1 MHCVTSIAISISLI
15 TFWDML
21 GMLVLPSSESEL
33 KRICMLFLLRHT
45 FKKCSFSL
53 SEDPSISPLSR
64 LTEST
69 SNDGSTSVVE
79 PRKRVEPTEEAKVAG
94 QAALARLE
102 AKESNIKRFNTS
114 YATIKAQVKRELEQ
128 KRRAQQNVEKDY
140 VQSEEKA
147 ENAVKDNSLLAVTNI
162 YYRCPYLSDE
172 ILSQDE
178 WNVKIK
184 EFLYEQLKGEDK
196 GLISCL
202 IIQNCN
208 SKKNRINACV
218 ETLGKYLENI
228 INNPEEEKYQK
239 IRMQNRIFQDKVAPI
254 EGALEFL
261 NAAGFHQKK
270 LLNNDKEDDFLIRNA
285 DNCDIENITMLLE
298 ALKVAQPIP
307 LELDRNLQV
316 LLPMQANK
324 KTELPSGFF
333 NLTADDIEKEQQLR
347 TEAVERDQMLKTK
360 AMRERDEKQ
369 RLRKYKFS
377 LIRIKFPDNLILQ
390 GTFSIHEKFQN
401 VVNFVSENLI
411 NNDKPFSLKK
421 LPQTTF
427 SEDSFD
433 KTLLELELF
442 PAVIL
447 MFSWKSKSEEMS
459 HDESEGYLKEEL
471 LSIIQPA

>member
-1 MHCVTSIAISISLI
+1 MTEKIKSL
-15 TFWDML
+15 FHKAKLDVKFMNA
-21 GMLVLPSSESEL
+21 G
-33 KRICMLFLLRHT
+33 KGH
-45 FKKCSFSL
+45 K
-53 SEDPSISPLSR
+53 

-79 PRKRVEPTEEAKVAG
+79 PRKRVEPTNEAKVAG

-114 YATIKAQVKRELEQ
+114 YAAIKAQVKRELEQ
-128 KRRAQQNVEKDY
+128 KRKAQQNVEKDY

-147 ENAVKDNSLLAVTNI
+147 ENAVKDNSLLAVTNV

-178 WNVKIK
+178 WKVKIK
-184 EFLYEQLKGEDK
+184 EFLYEQLKEDM

-208 SKKNRINACV
+208 SKKNRIDACV

-270 LLNNDKEDDFLIRNA
+270 LMNNDKEDDFLICNA

-298 ALKVAQPIP
+298 ALKTAQPIP

-324 KTELPSGFF
+324 RTELPSSFF
-333 NLTADDIEKEQQLR
+333 NLTAEDIEKEQQLR
-347 TEAVERDQMLKTK
+347 TEAVERDQMLRTK

-390 GTFSIHEKFQN
+390 GTFSIHESFQN

-411 NNDKPFSLKK
+411 NNERPFSLKK
-421 LPQTTF
+421 LPQTIF

-447 MFSWKSKSEEMS
+447 MFFWKSKSEETS
-459 HDESEGYLKEEL
+459 HNESVGYLKEEL

>member
-1 MHCVTSIAISISLI
+1 MTEKIKSL
-15 TFWDML
+15 FGKAKLDVKFMNA
-21 GMLVLPSSESEL
+21 G
-33 KRICMLFLLRHT
+33 KGH
-45 FKKCSFSL
+45 K
-53 SEDPSISPLSR
+53 

-79 PRKRVEPTEEAKVAG
+79 PRKRVEPTNEAKVAG

-114 YATIKAQVKRELEQ
+114 YAAIKAQVKRELEQ
-128 KRRAQQNVEKDY
+128 KKKAQQNAEKDY

-147 ENAVKDNSLLAVTNI
+147 ENAVKDNSLLAVTNV

-178 WNVKIK
+178 WKVKIK
-184 EFLYEQLKGEDK
+184 EFLYEQLKEDK
-196 GLISCL
+196 GVISCL

-208 SKKNRINACV
+208 SKKNRIDACV

-239 IRMQNRIFQDKVAPI
+239 IRMQNRIFQDKVAAI

-285 DNCDIENITMLLE
+285 DNCDIEDITMLLE
-298 ALKVAQPIP
+298 ALKTAQPIP

-324 KTELPSGFF
+324 RTELPSSFF
-333 NLTADDIEKEQQLR
+333 NLTAEDIEKEQQLR
-347 TEAVERDQMLKTK
+347 TEAIERDQMFRTK
-360 AMRERDEKQ
+360 AMRERDEKK

-390 GTFSIHEKFQN
+390 GTFSVQESFQN
-401 VVNFVSENLI
+401 VVDFVSENLI
-411 NNDKPFSLKK
+411 NNERPFSLKK
-421 LPQTTF
+421 LPQTIF

-447 MFSWKSKSEEMS
+447 MFFWKSKSEETS
-459 HDESEGYLKEEL
+459 HNESVGYLKEEL

>member
-1 MHCVTSIAISISLI
+1 MTEKIKSL
-15 TFWDML
+15 FHKAKLDVKFMNA
-21 GMLVLPSSESEL
+21 G
-33 KRICMLFLLRHT
+33 KGH
-45 FKKCSFSL
+45 K
-53 SEDPSISPLSR
+53 

-79 PRKRVEPTEEAKVAG
+79 PRKRVEPTKEAKVAG

-114 YATIKAQVKRELEQ
+114 YAAIKAQVKRELEQ
-128 KRRAQQNVEKDY
+128 KRKAQQNVEKDY

-147 ENAVKDNSLLAVTNI
+147 ENAVKDNSLLAVTNV

-172 ILSQDE
+172 ILLQDE
-178 WNVKIK
+178 WKVKIK
-184 EFLYEQLKGEDK
+184 EFLYEQLKGEDM

-208 SKKNRINACV
+208 SKKNRIDACV

-285 DNCDIENITMLLE
+285 DDCDIENITMLLE
-298 ALKVAQPIP
+298 ALKTAQPIP

-324 KTELPSGFF
+324 RTELPSSFF
-333 NLTADDIEKEQQLR
+333 NLTAEDIEKEQQLR
-347 TEAVERDQMLKTK
+347 TEAIERGQMLRTK
-360 AMRERDEKQ
+360 AMRERDENQ
-369 RLRKYKFS
+369 RVRKYKFS

-390 GTFSIHEKFQN
+390 GTFSIHESFQN

-411 NNDKPFSLKK
+411 NNERPFSLKK

-447 MFSWKSKSEEMS
+447 MFTWKSKSEETS
-459 HDESEGYLKEEL
+459 HNESVGYLKEEL

>member
-1 MHCVTSIAISISLI
+1 MAEKI
-15 TFWDML
+15 
-21 GMLVLPSSESEL
+21 
-33 KRICMLFLLRHT
+33 K
-45 FKKCSFSL
+45 SFFHKAKL
-53 SEDPSISPLSR
+53 DVKFMNAGKGHK

-79 PRKRVEPTEEAKVAG
+79 PRERVEPTEEAKVAG

-102 AKESNIKRFNTS
+102 AKESNIKRFKTS
-114 YATIKAQVKRELEQ
+114 YAAIKAQVKRELEQ
-128 KRRAQQNVEKDY
+128 KRKAQRNVEKDY
-140 VQSEEKA
+140 VQSEGKT
-147 ENAVKDNSLLAVTNI
+147 ENAVKDNSLLAVTNV
-162 YYRCPYLSDE
+162 YYCCPYLSDE
-172 ILSQDE
+172 VLSQDE
-178 WNVKIK
+178 WKVKIK
-184 EFLYEQLKGEDK
+184 EFLYEQLKGEDM

-208 SKKNRINACV
+208 SKKNKIDACV

-228 INNPEEEKYQK
+228 INNPGEEKYQK
-239 IRMQNRIFQDKVAPI
+239 IRMQNSVFQDKVAPI

-298 ALKVAQPIP
+298 ALRTAQPIP

-324 KTELPSGFF
+324 RTELPSSFF
-333 NLTADDIEKEQQLR
+333 NLTAEDIEKEQQLR
-347 TEAVERDQMLKTK
+347 TEAVERDQMLRTK
-360 AMRERDEKQ
+360 AMRERDEKE

-390 GTFSIHEKFQN
+390 GTFSIHESFQN

-411 NNDKPFSLKK
+411 NNERPFSLKK
-421 LPQTTF
+421 LPRTIF

-447 MFSWKSKSEEMS
+447 MFSWKSKSEETS
-459 HDESEGYLKEEL
+459 DNESVGYLKEEL

>member
-1 MHCVTSIAISISLI
+1 MNQVTIMSDKI
-15 TFWDML
+15 
-21 GMLVLPSSESEL
+21 
-33 KRICMLFLLRHT
+33 K
-45 FKKCSFSL
+45 SFFHKAKL
-53 SEDPSISPLSR
+53 DVKFMNAGKGHK

-79 PRKRVEPTEEAKVAG
+79 PRERVEPTEEAKVAG
-94 QAALARLE
+94 QAALTRLE

-114 YATIKAQVKRELEQ
+114 YAAIKAQVKRELKQ
-128 KRRAQQNVEKDY
+128 KRETQQNIEKNY
-140 VQSEEKA
+140 VQSEEKT
-147 ENAVKDNSLLAVTNI
+147 ENSVKNNSLLAVTNV
-162 YYRCPYLSDE
+162 YYRCSYLSDE

-178 WNVKIK
+178 WKVKIK
-184 EFLYEQLKGEDK
+184 EFLYEQLKGEDM

-208 SKKNRINACV
+208 SKKNRIDACV

-239 IRMQNRIFQDKVAPI
+239 IRMQNRTFQDKVAPI

-298 ALKVAQPIP
+298 ALKTAQPIP

-324 KTELPSGFF
+324 RTELPSSFF
-333 NLTADDIEKEQQLR
+333 NLTAEDIEKEQQLR
-347 TEAVERDQMLKTK
+347 TEAVERDQMLRTK
-360 AMRERDEKQ
+360 SMRERDERQ

-390 GTFSIHEKFQN
+390 GTFSIHESFQN

-411 NNDKPFSLKK
+411 NNERPFSLKK

-447 MFSWKSKSEEMS
+447 MFFWKSKSEETS
-459 HDESEGYLKEEL
+459 HNESVGYLKEEL

>member
-1 MHCVTSIAISISLI
+1 MTEKIKSL
-15 TFWDML
+15 FHKAKLDVKFMNA
-21 GMLVLPSSESEL
+21 G
-33 KRICMLFLLRHT
+33 KGH
-45 FKKCSFSL
+45 K
-53 SEDPSISPLSR
+53 

-79 PRKRVEPTEEAKVAG
+79 PRKRVEPTKEAKVAG

-102 AKESNIKRFNTS
+102 AKESNTKRFNTS
-114 YATIKAQVKRELEQ
+114 YAAIKAQVKRELEQ
-128 KRRAQQNVEKDY
+128 KRKAQQNVEKDY

-147 ENAVKDNSLLAVTNI
+147 ENSVKDNSLLAVTNV
-162 YYRCPYLSDE
+162 YYRCSYLSDE

-178 WNVKIK
+178 WKVKIK
-184 EFLYEQLKGEDK
+184 EFLYEQLKGEDM

-208 SKKNRINACV
+208 SKKNRIDACV

-298 ALKVAQPIP
+298 ALKTAQPIP

-324 KTELPSGFF
+324 RTELPSSFF
-333 NLTADDIEKEQQLR
+333 NLTAEDIEKEQQLR
-347 TEAVERDQMLKTK
+347 TEAVERDQMLRTK

-390 GTFSIHEKFQN
+390 GTFSIHESFQN

-411 NNDKPFSLKK
+411 NNERPFSLKK

-447 MFSWKSKSEEMS
+447 MFSWKSKSEETS
-459 HDESEGYLKEEL
+459 HNESVGYLKEQL

>member
-1 MHCVTSIAISISLI
+1 MTEKIKSL
-15 TFWDML
+15 FHKAKLDVKFMNA
-21 GMLVLPSSESEL
+21 G
-33 KRICMLFLLRHT
+33 KGH
-45 FKKCSFSL
+45 K
-53 SEDPSISPLSR
+53 

-79 PRKRVEPTEEAKVAG
+79 PRKRVEPTKEAKVAG

-102 AKESNIKRFNTS
+102 EKESNIKRFNTS
-114 YATIKAQVKRELEQ
+114 YAAIKAQVKRELEQ
-128 KRRAQQNVEKDY
+128 KRKAQQNVEKDY

-147 ENAVKDNSLLAVTNI
+147 ENSVKDNSLLAVTNV
-162 YYRCPYLSDE
+162 YYRCSYLSDE
-172 ILSQDE
+172 ILSQDQ
-178 WNVKIK
+178 WKVKIK
-184 EFLYEQLKGEDK
+184 EFLYEQLKGEDM

-208 SKKNRINACV
+208 SKKNRIDACV

-298 ALKVAQPIP
+298 ALKTAQPIP

-324 KTELPSGFF
+324 RTELPSSFF
-333 NLTADDIEKEQQLR
+333 NLTAEDIEKEQQLR
-347 TEAVERDQMLKTK
+347 TEAVERDQMLRTK

-390 GTFSIHEKFQN
+390 GTFSIHESFQN

-411 NNDKPFSLKK
+411 NNERPFSLKK

-427 SEDSFD
+427 GEDSFD

-447 MFSWKSKSEEMS
+447 MFSWKSKSEETS
-459 HDESEGYLKEEL
+459 HNESVGYLKEEL